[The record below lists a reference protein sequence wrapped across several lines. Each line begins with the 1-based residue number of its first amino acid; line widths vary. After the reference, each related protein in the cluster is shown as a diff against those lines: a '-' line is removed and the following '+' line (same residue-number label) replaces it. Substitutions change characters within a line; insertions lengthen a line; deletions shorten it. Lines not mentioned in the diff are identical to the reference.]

1 MEVRYNIY
9 YAGTVLEGHDIASV
23 RQQLGRLFKADDVT
37 LDKLFSGQP
46 QMIKRDCDKTT
57 ALKYQEAMKKA
68 GAKPLIRTADAPS
81 PIEEQASSA
90 ASATPPPAAAMSA
103 AERIAAVASGSTEP
117 TIPDPGFDLAPAGS
131 DVLRPEEKP
140 VVTAVEIDTSML
152 DLAETGARLS
162 TEPAAAPAAPDTS
175 HLSMGE
181 VGEEIPKLD
190 RGEIP
195 PPPDTESIEL
205 APEGSDF
212 SDCAPDEPPEL
223 NLDLSTIALADEG
236 ADMLPEEYRK
246 KETPAPPP
254 TDHLSLE

>member
-46 QMIKRDCDKTT
+46 QMIKRDCDKAT

-68 GAKPLIRTADAPS
+68 GAKPLIRTADS
-81 PIEEQASSA
+81 PPPTMEHASST
-90 ASATPPPAAAMSA
+90 ASATPPAVEEISA
-103 AERIAAVASGSTEP
+103 ADRIAAVASGSAASA
-117 TIPDPGFDLAPAGS
+117 IPDPGFDLAPVGS

-140 VVTAVEIDTSML
+140 VVSVVEVDTSML

-162 TEPAAAPAAPDTS
+162 AEAAAPPAAPYTS

-190 RGEIP
+190 RGELP
-195 PPPDTESIEL
+195 PPPDTGSIEL
-205 APEGSDF
+205 SPEGSDF
-212 SDCAPDEPPEL
+212 SDCAPAKPPEL

-236 ADMLPEEYRK
+236 ADMLPEEYRE
-246 KETPAPPP
+246 KETPAPPS